1 MIIQTKAPI
10 AIEDLKKHFTNDG
23 VKFLIHYGN
32 SDLKGEKLLTYL
44 SNLDL
49 PCDLTDI
56 DNELLKDYFHS
67 TSLLNCPELEE
78 QAIDVLLQFKT
89 IDNFGAETQK
99 FISENLDIVKK
110 WTNKLDSLSLYNMYM
125 VNEPKFK
132 EYAESFTHDDTDE
145 LEGINFIS
153 ILKNTRFYEFYKHV
167 QEKELKFYTKYFNEY
182 MFRGKNMYSY
192 WANANNPMF
201 LLTKETVAGR
211 HKDYMSARNKELG
224 K

>member
-1 MIIQTKAPI
+1 MIIETKAPI
-10 AIEDLKKHFTNDG
+10 AIDDLKKHFTDEN
-23 VKFLIHYGN
+23 VEFLIDYDK

-49 PCDLTDI
+49 PCDLKNMDMS
-56 DNELLKDYFHS
+56 LLKDYFHS
-67 TSLLNCPELEE
+67 TSLLCCKELEE

-89 IDNFGAETQK
+89 IDDFGPDVQK
-99 FISENLDIVKK
+99 FISENLDIVKT
-110 WTNKLDSLSLYNMYM
+110 WTSKLDSLSVYNMHTI
-125 VNEPKFK
+125 NEPKFK

-145 LEGINFIS
+145 LEGVNFIS
-153 ILKNTRFYEFYKHV
+153 VLKNTRFFEFYKHV
-167 QEKELKFYTKYFNEY
+167 KKDDLKFYTKYFNEY

-201 LLTKETVAGR
+201 LLTRETVAGR
-211 HKDYMSARNKELG
+211 HKDYMTARNNELG